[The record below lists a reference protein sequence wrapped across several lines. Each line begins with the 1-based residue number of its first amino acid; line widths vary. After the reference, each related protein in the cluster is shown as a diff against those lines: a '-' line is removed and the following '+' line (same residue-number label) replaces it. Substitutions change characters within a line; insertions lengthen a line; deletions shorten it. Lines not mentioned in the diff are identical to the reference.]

1 MSTRIMSLCWPLRMG
16 AAAKA
21 VLVSLADQANDDGVC
36 WPSQQSLCER
46 TCLGERAVRSALRW
60 LEQAG
65 LLSTDVRHDKRGRRS
80 SNCYTVTPQN
90 FCPERATAVGGD
102 SGHSSAPA
110 PTAESTGFKAANGDD
125 MACPEPQVAPQRA
138 AKTGSP
144 EPSNLAAPPAL
155 DADGTTGTSCR
166 HHRHLLPGHYI
177 EPSKEPNT
185 PQPPKRGAEA
195 SGSEAKPNATATPES
210 NGLVTLAEALEV
222 AKAWGE
228 RAIPADDPIWAY
240 AGEVGIPEEFLE
252 LAWHEFKA
260 RRYGASKRQRGL
272 RGWRQTFRNSVRDN
286 WYRLW
291 FIPALGQ
298 VAQLSTVGKQAMM
311 ALEAARAARDAA
323 RAEQAAQAGA
333 DEDLGGH

>member
-36 WPSQQSLCER
+36 WPSQQSLCDR

-110 PTAESTGFKAANGDD
+110 PTAESTGLKAANGDD
-125 MACPEPQVAPQRA
+125 VATPPAPNA
-138 AKTGSP
+138 AEVGGSA
-144 EPSNLAAPPAL
+144 PSISAAPPAL
-155 DADGTTGTSCR
+155 NADGTTGSKCR
-166 HHRHLLPGHYI
+166 HHRQQMPGHYI

-185 PQPPKRGAEA
+185 PQPPKRGAQA
-195 SGSEAKPNATATPES
+195 LLSGSVLDAPVSVDDTK
-210 NGLVTLAEALEV
+210 LITLADALAV
-222 AKAWGE
+222 AKAWGV

-240 AGEVGIPEEFLE
+240 AADVGIPEEFLE

-260 RRYGASKRQRGL
+260 RRSGASKRQRGL
-272 RGWRQTFRNSVRDN
+272 RGWRQAFRNSVRDN
-286 WYRLW
+286 WFRLW
-291 FIPALGQ
+291 YIPAGRR
-298 VAQLSTVGKQAMM
+298 VAELSTVGKQAMM

-333 DEDLGGH
+333 DEELGGTDGSL